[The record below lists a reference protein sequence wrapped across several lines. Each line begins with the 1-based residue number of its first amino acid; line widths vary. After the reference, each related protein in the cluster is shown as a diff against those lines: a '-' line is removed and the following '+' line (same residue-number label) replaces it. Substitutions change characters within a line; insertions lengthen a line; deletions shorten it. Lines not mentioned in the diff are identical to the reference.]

1 MPEEENGLST
11 LSDRPAAVPAV
22 RRLRLLAP
30 TGQVVADL
38 ASPRSSIGQQETN
51 DVVLSDRTVS
61 RFHCEILLD
70 EGAARV
76 RDLESR
82 NGTFVEG
89 TRVIEAW
96 LQDGAELRLGRT
108 VLRVQIGDERVA
120 QPVSERTRL
129 GQIGRAHV

>member
-1 MPEEENGLST
+1 MSSPVITRNHRCHSEETLPPVAVRSHRGGGIVEPMPEEENGLST

-30 TGQVVADL
+30 AGQVVADL

-76 RDLESR
+76 R
-82 NGTFVEG
+82 
-89 TRVIEAW
+89 
-96 LQDGAELRLGRT
+96 
-108 VLRVQIGDERVA
+108 
-120 QPVSERTRL
+120 
-129 GQIGRAHV
+129 